1 MGKRLYRTISITEL
15 PVKLI
20 QENRLEVNRKNIK
33 GRAPLRAIRTR
44 A

>member
-20 QENRLEVNRKNIK
+20 QENRFEVNKKTIY
-33 GRAPLRAIRTR
+33 GRAPLMEIRTR